1 MFVPLNS
8 LLSYY
13 FLIGVKTDMEERQKA
28 WKKEQDD
35 HSEIFRKLCKCR
47 KKTLGKGD
55 EDIVLSVAK
64 KQLEFLL
71 RVNFNEQSRLK
82 K

>member
-1 MFVPLNS
+1 MNFFQ
-8 LLSYY
+8 LLIDLSSVCSIELIIVML
-13 FLIGVKTDMEERQKA
+13 FLIGVKTDMEERQRA

-64 KQLEFLL
+64 K
-71 RVNFNEQSRLK
+71 
-82 K
+82 